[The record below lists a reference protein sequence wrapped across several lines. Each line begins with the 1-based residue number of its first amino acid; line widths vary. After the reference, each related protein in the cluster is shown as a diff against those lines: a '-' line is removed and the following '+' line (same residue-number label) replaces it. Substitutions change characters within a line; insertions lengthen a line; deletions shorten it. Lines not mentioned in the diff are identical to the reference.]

1 MFAIHK
7 TIVTNSVMQPIAVQI
22 DYADW
27 LKIEQLLETSSK
39 KEESVFR
46 VSPFRKLREQYLQEN
61 QENTEILSLNEI
73 NVEVKNRRGE
83 QS

>member
-1 MFAIHK
+1 MSMFAIHK

-46 VSPFRKLREQYLQEN
+46 VPPFRKLREQYLQEN
-61 QENTEILSLNEI
+61 TAILSLDEI
-73 NVEVKNRRGE
+73 NIEVKNRRGE

>member
-7 TIVTNSVMQPIAVQI
+7 TIVTNSVMQPVAVQI

-27 LKIEQLLETSSK
+27 LKIEQFLAQFSEKET
-39 KEESVFR
+39 VTQ

-61 QENTEILSLNEI
+61 TEILSLNEI
-73 NVEVKNRRGE
+73 NIEVRNRRGE
-83 QS
+83 QG